1 MTHVVYAPRTPS
13 IRPDLVLAVALAGLI
28 GFAIGQAEFSGLAV
42 GAAPTGLEDWHGN
55 VMRSGWTPEG
65 TGRQVNSTP

>member
-1 MTHVVYAPRTPS
+1 MAHVISAPRTSS
-13 IRPDLVLAVALAGLI
+13 IRPELVLAVALAGLI
-28 GFAIGQAEFSGLAV
+28 GFAIGQAELTGPAV